1 LSLEKVLIAGVS
13 VRAAAASA
21 ARAGFAVTAVDA
33 FGDLDQHPGV
43 RSLSLQRNFGVPY
56 SAQAL
61 AHVTRD
67 IACDAVVYLSNF
79 ENHPS
84 SVAALGRGRMLWG
97 NPPEVLRQVRHPL
110 LVAQALRRRGIAAP
124 DVHVDDSQRRS
135 KQDRSWLIKPLSS
148 GGGHRVSVWQGQRLP
163 RGTYRQELI
172 EGISGSIVFVAA
184 NRRVVLLGMSR
195 QLIGEDAFGATGYK
209 YCGSILSG
217 ADDPQF
223 PRDEGLAEAASVL
236 ATSVAEE
243 FNLTGVNGID
253 FVASDGWPFLVEV
266 NPRWSASMELIERAY
281 GLSVFQAHLNACVHA
296 SLPSF
301 DFRHARQDVN
311 AVGKAVVF
319 ARRDVT
325 VGNTSRWL
333 SEAAVE
339 GFGGIA
345 DVPHRDERIQAG
357 RPVCTVFATGRDA
370 ATCHAELV
378 RRADRVYADLTQWES
393 VATGTIATAR
403 QSR

>member
-1 LSLEKVLIAGVS
+1 VLIAGVS

-33 FGDLDQHPGV
+33 FGDLDQHPAV
-43 RSLSLQRNFGVPY
+43 RSLSLPRNFGVPY
-56 SAQAL
+56 SARAL
-61 AHVTRD
+61 AHATRD
-67 IACDAVVYLSNF
+67 LACDAVVYLSNF

-84 SVAALGRGRMLWG
+84 SVAAIARGRILWG

-110 LVAQALRRRGIAAP
+110 LVAQALRRRGIVAP
-124 DVHVDDSQRRS
+124 EVHLEDNQRRS
-135 KQDRSWLIKPLSS
+135 QDNRPWLLKSMSS
-148 GGGHRVSVWQGQRLP
+148 GGGHGVSVWKGQRLR

-184 NRRVVLLGMSR
+184 NRRAVLLGMSR
-195 QLIGEDAFGATGYK
+195 QLIGESAFGSTGYK
-209 YCGSILSG
+209 YCGSILGG

-223 PRDEGLAEAASVL
+223 VRDEALAKAASVL
-236 ATSVAEE
+236 ATSVIEE

-253 FVASDGWPFLVEV
+253 FVVSDGLPFLVEV

-281 GLSVFQAHLNACVHA
+281 GLSVFQTHVDACVHA
-296 SLPSF
+296 SLPAF
-301 DFRHARQDVN
+301 DFRQARQGAN

-325 VGNTSRWL
+325 IGNTSRWL
-333 SEAAVE
+333 SEAAVGE
-339 GFGGIA
+339 FGDIA
-345 DVPHRDERIQAG
+345 DVPHRDERIPAG

-370 ATCHAELV
+370 AGCHAELV
-378 RRADRVYADLTQWES
+378 RRADDVYADLTRWER
-393 VATGTIATAR
+393 VAAGTIAVGQQR
-403 QSR
+403 R